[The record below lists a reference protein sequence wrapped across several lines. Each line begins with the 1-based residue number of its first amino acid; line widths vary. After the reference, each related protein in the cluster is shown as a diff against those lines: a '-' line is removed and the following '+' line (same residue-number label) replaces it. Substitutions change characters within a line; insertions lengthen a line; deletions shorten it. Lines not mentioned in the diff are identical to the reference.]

1 MILTKTL
8 LICVGSFMLSSS
20 FSQVDSNAL
29 KKIYDRVLDFDESKT
44 DSISW
49 YADYIEQESA
59 RLKFAKGKLLGSRLR
74 GIHAEYGGEYES
86 AIQYYLVSLDES
98 RRLKMDE
105 YESSALSDLA
115 ILYST
120 IKNPEKAREYY
131 LQATKIALRR
141 GEVSSVVTHLSNLG
155 AVYNQ
160 MKQADSAL
168 VFLNEALRRA
178 APHEKE
184 LNLSSLYNNI
194 GTAWFHKGEWA
205 KALSYFRKNYEASL
219 LNNDRNM
226 LWYDVL
232 NISDAYVE
240 MNSFDSAFKYLQHAL
255 ELARELSSRSKEA
268 DVYQMF
274 SKYYARK
281 GEYRSAF
288 EHLQQW
294 HNIDTSLINLE
305 RQKTIA
311 ELQERFNVKQRE
323 QENKLLF
330 LEIDRQKLQNRN
342 ITIAAVGTGLLAL
355 GVGFFLMLIRR
366 KNRKL
371 QVQNELIQKQNQKLA
386 ELNSEKNS
394 LISVVSHDLSSPFT
408 SIKMWNHIL
417 QSSGNDLSVEQQKA
431 VQRIQSSAE
440 NGERL
445 IRNILDIEKAETN
458 LRQINLENF
467 DLRIYLEEVISSY
480 RMMAQDK
487 KINLHYAFNDKDIF
501 ILTDKHLVGR
511 ICENLLSN
519 AIKYTTPGK
528 NVYVSVSQEKD
539 AVHIH
544 FKDEGVGIEKDEL
557 RNLFSKYSKISS
569 KPTAGEDSTGLGLS
583 IVKRIV
589 DELNGKIFFESE
601 AGKGSLFTVVLK
613 K

>member
-487 KINLHYAFNDKDIF
+487 KINLHYAYNDKDIF